1 MELILFLMFFFSS
14 SVIQGKVQ
22 QKKNELHKTILLRL
36 FMKNF
41 KYLILKIL
49 IIQKLLKNQID
60 KPDHKMSNQ
69 AITLANL
76 RERFQKELKK
86 DNAFNN
92 LLAQIETKTKV
103 NREYIDYG
111 K

>member
-49 IIQKLLKNQID
+49 II
-60 KPDHKMSNQ
+60 
-69 AITLANL
+69 
-76 RERFQKELKK
+76 
-86 DNAFNN
+86 
-92 LLAQIETKTKV
+92 
-103 NREYIDYG
+103 
-111 K
+111 